1 MARIALIGE
10 LNLDLIVTGAPGLPE
25 LGTEK
30 IVGGMELTLG
40 SSSAIMACQLARLG
54 EDVRF
59 ISKVGADDFGRRALD
74 FLRARGVPTEFAT
87 VDASLSTGLTISI
100 AVGNDRAQLTHLGCI
115 EEMRLADLDF
125 DALADRQH
133 LHISAFYVQRN
144 LRADV
149 GRIFARAHELGLTTS
164 LDTGWPQEEAAGRDF
179 AAALAQ
185 TDIFLPNEMEAMRLS
200 GKGSV
205 EEALDWL
212 TERVPAV
219 VIKLGPDGAVARRG
233 EETVRRPAFDIQPV
247 DTTGAGDSFNGGF
260 LHAHLKG
267 ASLGECL
274 DLGNACGALSTR
286 AAGGTTSQATLAEA
300 EELVCSAP
308 RRRPA

>member
-1 MARIALIGE
+1 LIGE

-30 IVGGMELTLG
+30 IVGGMALTLG

-54 EDVRF
+54 DDVRF
-59 ISKVGADDFGRRALD
+59 ISKAGADDFGRRALD
-74 FLRARGVPTEFAT
+74 FLRAREVPTEFVT

-115 EEMRLADLDF
+115 EEMRAGDLDF
-125 DALADRQH
+125 NALRDRQH
-133 LHISAFYVQRN
+133 LHVSAFYAQRN

-149 GRIFARAHELGLTTS
+149 GRIFARAHERGLTTS
-164 LDTGWPQEEAAGRDF
+164 LDTGWPQEEAGGRDF
-179 AAALAQ
+179 TAALAQ
-185 TDIFLPNEMEAMRLS
+185 TDIFLPNEVEAMRLS
-200 GKGSV
+200 GQDSV
-205 EEALDWL
+205 EKALDWL
-212 TERVPAV
+212 AERAPTV
-219 VIKLGPDGAVARRG
+219 VIKLGTEGAVARRG
-233 EETVRRPAFDIQPV
+233 EETVRRPAFEIEPV

-260 LHAHLKG
+260 LHAYLAG
-267 ASLGECL
+267 ASLADSL

-286 AAGGTTSQATLAEA
+286 APGGTTSQATLAEA
-300 EELVCSAP
+300 EELVGSAP